1 MSECEA
7 MEDAGIK
14 EFALFDSLTNGTGAR
29 ACVDALAVLWCAQI
43 PVVSRATDIQGNLL
57 PEPFSTCTSY
67 RRPFSRS
74 LEDCLRFCPAI
85 EESCAAEAALAH
97 CEERCREIHPGTYC
111 EVLTITGLQEA
122 QLHTNWPPNVDDLN
136 TRYRLLVRQSVQC
149 TPLLWCTWPCTLS
162 CT

>member
-1 MSECEA
+1 MTAVHLRS
-7 MEDAGIK
+7 
-14 EFALFDSLTNGTGAR
+14 SQ
-29 ACVDALAVLWCAQI
+29 ALAVLWCAQT
-43 PVVSRATDIQGNLL
+43 PVVSRATDIQGNRL